1 MFEVVK
7 AARTEEL
14 EDTRDLFVDDE
25 SFMVAIEGIKDG
37 RPHSLLTREHFAE
50 MIKFQHWFEYELVVP
65 VPRPNSTWTSTTY
78 YDLCK
83 KSIGKSNQELKL

>member
-1 MFEVVK
+1 MSDFKEFENQDQAFAPANCTQIYNRARYDATFRDNVTETELMFEVVK

-50 MIKFQHWFEYELVVP
+50 MIKF
-65 VPRPNSTWTSTTY
+65 
-78 YDLCK
+78 
-83 KSIGKSNQELKL
+83 

>member
-50 MIKFQHWFEYELVVP
+50 MIKF
-65 VPRPNSTWTSTTY
+65 
-78 YDLCK
+78 
-83 KSIGKSNQELKL
+83 